1 MLPLLIDHQGAVV
14 WFFITHN
21 AEGSAEL
28 VQVLGKVLALGSA
41 EEWAG
46 DVGEGKKTSPPPR
59 PVAGLSRD
67 GG

>member
-21 AEGSAEL
+21 AEGLAES
-28 VQVLGKVLALGSA
+28 VRVPGKVLGLGSA
-41 EEWAG
+41 EEWAV
-46 DVGEGKKTSPPPR
+46 DVGGGKKTSPPPR